1 MFSQGSCIDV
11 IQELLKSLYYHMERA
26 LAFSFSFPLAQQL
39 VINHL
44 GVFFFLFSR
53 ILVFGRHWLSSWN
66 RGAIES
72 PEIYCSCLDIH
83 VDAKNNLNL
92 TISVSVNSRIYPF

>member
-53 ILVFGRHWLSSWN
+53 ILVFFFLF
-66 RGAIES
+66 
-72 PEIYCSCLDIH
+72 
-83 VDAKNNLNL
+83 
-92 TISVSVNSRIYPF
+92 SRILESWCNREP